1 MIDSNKFIINII
13 KIFSLN
19 NNIMLNFDIQFV
31 VIIIL
36 YSSYEF
42 ILL

>member
-19 NNIMLNFDIQFV
+19 NNIMLNFDIEFV

-36 YSSYEF
+36 YSSCEF